1 MQSGGIVLVWQ
12 GTVYGW
18 KNELRDPQHEQP
30 GAIAVDP
37 AGQVFIAEGGCLQ
50 RCHAL
55 VASMKELEEMERRWL
70 AADIARKV
78 AMRAALRDRMLWR
91 DQLVNVVCGAI
102 KAVCI
107 TVALGMVIEQIGL
120 PTDISQTFAMYVTGP
135 FLAFNPWA
143 FFWRNLFRERANAA
157 FDDAL
162 ENPRQYLTL

>member
-1 MQSGGIVLVWQ
+1 
-12 GTVYGW
+12 
-18 KNELRDPQHEQP
+18 
-30 GAIAVDP
+30 
-37 AGQVFIAEGGCLQ
+37 
-50 RCHAL
+50 
-55 VASMKELEEMERRWL
+55 MERRWL

-120 PTDISQTFAMYVTGP
+120 PTDISLTFAMYVTGP

>member
-1 MQSGGIVLVWQ
+1 
-12 GTVYGW
+12 
-18 KNELRDPQHEQP
+18 
-30 GAIAVDP
+30 
-37 AGQVFIAEGGCLQ
+37 
-50 RCHAL
+50 
-55 VASMKELEEMERRWL
+55 MERMWL
-70 AADIARKV
+70 AADTARKV

-107 TVALGMVIEQIGL
+107 TVALGMVIERIGL
-120 PTDISQTFAMYVTGP
+120 PGDISQTFAIYVTGP

-143 FFWRNLFRERANAA
+143 VFWRNLFRERANAA